1 MANYF
6 YHIFTPELSVRNTIV
21 VFLLFLTSLW
31 VGRQVINAVQEKG
44 ETVILL
50 PSKAMEY
57 TQAVLAG
64 CLVEECFR
72 DAHGAGLVQF
82 CINHLAPNEGAILG
96 DIMAGFMLLFIAIIA
111 GLFYLRMMQMS
122 RLYALLVSKRIYGRV
137 KIRRRYSFAII
148 RKLIFELR
156 RGSVSR

>member
-1 MANYF
+1 MANFF
-6 YHIFTPELSVRNTIV
+6 YHSFTPELSLRNTLII
-21 VFLLFLTSLW
+21 FILFMASLW

-82 CINHLAPNEGAILG
+82 CINHLATNEGAILG

-156 RGSVSR
+156 RRSVSR

>member
-1 MANYF
+1 MANYY
-6 YHIFTPELSVRNTIV
+6 YHVFTPLISLRNTIV
-21 VFLLFLTSLW
+21 IFLLFLTSLW
-31 VGRQVINAVQEKG
+31 VGRQVINAIQEKG

-57 TQAVLAG
+57 TQAALAG

-96 DIMAGFMLLFIAIIA
+96 DITAGFMLLFIAIIS
-111 GLFYLRMMQMS
+111 GLFYLRVLQMS
-122 RLYALLVSKRIYGRV
+122 RLYALLISKRIYGRV
-137 KIRRRYSFAII
+137 KIRRKYSFAKI
-148 RKLIFELR
+148 RKLLFVLR
-156 RGSVSR
+156 RRSVSR

>member
-6 YHIFTPELSVRNTIV
+6 YHGFTPELSLRNTTVI
-21 VFLLFLTSLW
+21 FILFLTSLW
-31 VGRQVINAVQEKG
+31 VGRQAINAVQKKG

-96 DIMAGFMLLFIAIIA
+96 DITAGFMLLFIAIIA

-122 RLYALLVSKRIYGRV
+122 RLYALLIFKRIYGRV
-137 KIRRRYSFAII
+137 KIRRKYSFAEI
-148 RKLIFELR
+148 RKLPFVLR
-156 RGSVSR
+156 RRSVSR